1 MDQRQMETTLPL
13 AVVGCDFRVASSAWR
28 SALVLDPEERLRMAR
43 SLIGSKQA
51 DGIAFLDTCNRNE
64 WIVSADQPN
73 WTVQLLEA
81 QMIGRWQKNR
91 FSNTPKPYRYVG
103 LEAVEH
109 ILRVAVGL
117 ESFVTGEAQ
126 IAGQL
131 NASIE
136 QARRNGTGSTILNG
150 LGRTV
155 GRVTREAFRAGIQ
168 GGLRRGVHGL
178 TLDYLVERF
187 RDELKTVAVVGMGQI
202 GRKTAALL
210 ESHTPYKL
218 IRVNRT
224 VWADTHAIVPLS
236 RIEEVVEEADALV
249 LATGALKPLFSMEEI
264 ARWKGKGKL
273 ELLDLGIPAQIGG
286 TDENRWNRLH
296 YDGLDRLFTAKS
308 KKMDEPSEEKAL
320 EIVRQ
325 GIEEF
330 SAFCAE
336 RPLAPLLEDAQ
347 SRHERYIHDKIPDF
361 IEQILPEFD
370 LTRRRQVERDLRGF
384 IREYTNEVIEAIHR
398 EANARVQRK

>member
-1 MDQRQMETTLPL
+1 METTLPI

-28 SALVLDPEERLRMAR
+28 SALVLDPEERQRMAH
-43 SLIGSKQA
+43 SLIQSKQA

-64 WIVSADQPN
+64 WIVSSEQPQ
-73 WTVQLLEA
+73 WAVQLLEA
-81 QMIGRWQKNR
+81 QMIGRWQKNH
-91 FSNTPKPYRYVG
+91 FDKTPKPYSFTG
-103 LEAVEH
+103 TDAVEH

-136 QARRNGTGSTILNG
+136 QSRKNGTISTILNG
-150 LGRTV
+150 LARTV
-155 GRVTREAFRAGIQ
+155 GRVTREAYRAGIQ

-178 TLDYLVERF
+178 TLDYFVDRF
-187 RDELKTVAVVGMGQI
+187 RDERKTIAVIGMGEI

-210 ESHTPYKL
+210 ESHTPYRL

-236 RIEEVVEEADALV
+236 KIEEVVEEADALV
-249 LATGALKPLFSMEEI
+249 LATGALKPLFSMEEF
-264 ARWKGKGKL
+264 AHWKGKGRL
-273 ELLDLGIPAQIGG
+273 DILDLGIPAQVEG
-286 TDENRWNRLH
+286 TKDDPWKDLH

-308 KKMDEPSEEKAL
+308 QKLDDESEQKAL
-320 EIVRQ
+320 NIVEQ

-347 SRHERYIHDKIPDF
+347 SRHERYIYDKVPDF
-361 IEQILPEFD
+361 VEHILPELD
-370 LTRRRQVERDLRGF
+370 LTRRRQVERDLKGF

-398 EANARVQRK
+398 EANALVSRK